1 MPTYGAT
8 TDKGFFG
15 SLFDYS
21 FTSFITLRF
30 LKVIYAILVFVI
42 LLGGLIGFASGLAQ
56 GRAFGMLIA
65 FVGAPLLTLFWL
77 VLVRV
82 SLESVAMFFRIGQNT
97 SVLAGAAAVSG
108 GAPDGPAASPLGHG
122 APPPPSGHGAL
133 PPHSGY
139 GPAAVSGGKAHSVC
153 LDCGK
158 LVDANALTLHPR
170 YCTGRQA
177 STPD

>member
-8 TDKGFFG
+8 TEKGFFG
-15 SLFDYS
+15 SLFDFS

-42 LLGGLIGFASGLAQ
+42 LLGGLLGFASGLAQ
-56 GRAFGMLIA
+56 ARAIGILIA

-77 VLVRV
+77 VVVRI

-108 GAPDGPAASPLGHG
+108 GAPDGPVASPLGYG
-122 APPPPSGHGAL
+122 TLPTPSGTG
-133 PPHSGY
+133 S
-139 GPAAVSGGKAHSVC
+139 AAASGGTARSIC
-153 LDCGK
+153 PDCGK
-158 LVDANALTLHPR
+158 LVDANASTLHPR
-170 YCTGRQA
+170 YCTGRQT
-177 STPD
+177 STPV